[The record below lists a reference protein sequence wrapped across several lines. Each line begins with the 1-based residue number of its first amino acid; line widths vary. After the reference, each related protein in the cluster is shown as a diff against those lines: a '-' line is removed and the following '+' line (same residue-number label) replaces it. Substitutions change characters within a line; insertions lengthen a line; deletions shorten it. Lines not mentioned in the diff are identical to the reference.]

1 MSDPRTTTVT
11 PHDLALLWVLA
22 TGATPDEAARR
33 LREHGLIAD
42 DDPLAAPAAQDAAI
56 AGLVAAGLLAPVG
69 PVAPLDLVEV
79 LGLDQ
84 GAGLSTATTPA
95 NADPSDGTTGT
106 GTPGA
111 GTMAARNRRYQ
122 ATPRGQE
129 TILRG
134 LGQWAAASRSLAEEQ
149 ADLERR
155 RTDLLSTLSHELRT
169 PLTLIL
175 TSSGLLL
182 DGDPDLEMR
191 LRLLTNVKQSADR
204 MSSLVTDVLDLARLH
219 SHRLELQWRQ
229 VDLGELITG
238 TISLLQPLLD
248 TKGQTVR
255 LSLPAPAP
263 VVPGDSPRLERVLL
277 NILGNANKF
286 APEGSEIHLTVT
298 ATSEEV
304 TISIADAGPG
314 ITPEAIPHLFEQFFT
329 ERTSSSR
336 HNIGAGMG
344 LPIAKGIVET
354 HGGRIWVTSQVGEGT
369 TVLLTL
375 PATWELGTPE

>member
-1 MSDPRTTTVT
+1 MTCETMSDHQNPALNPR
-11 PHDLALLWVLA
+11 DLALLWVLA
-22 TGATPDEAARR
+22 AGATPEDAAAS
-33 LREHGLIAD
+33 LRDHGLATEADHIAD
-42 DDPLAAPAAQDAAI
+42 AATRDAAV
-56 AGLVAAGLLAPVG
+56 AALVDAGLLTPVEISTPLEILAPV
-69 PVAPLDLVEV
+69 A
-79 LGLDQ
+79 
-84 GAGLSTATTPA
+84 STTPA
-95 NADPSDGTTGT
+95 PDEAGSGTDEAIMAR
-106 GTPGA
+106 PGE
-111 GTMAARNRRYQ
+111 RRFQ
-122 ATPRGQE
+122 ATARGQE
-129 TILRG
+129 AIVRG
-134 LGQWAAASRSLAEEQ
+134 LGQWAAASRALAEEQ

-182 DGDPDLEMR
+182 DGDPDPEMR

-204 MSSLVTDVLDLARLH
+204 MSSLVTDVLDLARLS
-219 SHRLELQWRQ
+219 SHRLELQLRQ
-229 VDLGELITG
+229 VNLNDLITG

-248 TKGQTVR
+248 TKMQTVR
-255 LSLPAPAP
+255 LTLPDAPP

-286 APEGSEIHLTVT
+286 APEGSEIHLEMT

-304 TISIADAGPG
+304 TIHITDTGPG

-354 HGGRIWVTSQVGEGT
+354 HGGRIWVTSEVGQGT
-369 TVLLTL
+369 TVSFTL
-375 PATWELGTPE
+375 PATWDQGTPE

>member
-1 MSDPRTTTVT
+1 MLPGYCETMTDHQNPPLNPR
-11 PHDLALLWVLA
+11 DLALLWVLA
-22 TGATPDEAARR
+22 TGASPEEAAAS
-33 LREHGLIAD
+33 LRDHGLVTDAD
-42 DDPLAAPAAQDAAI
+42 DLTGPDKRDAAI
-56 AGLVAAGLLAPVG
+56 NGLVAAGLLTPVSPAP
-69 PVAPLDLVEV
+69 PVDAPDSGQPPAAVTSPAGAAPPASRQYEV
-79 LGLDQ
+79 
-84 GAGLSTATTPA
+84 TT
-95 NADPSDGTTGT
+95 
-106 GTPGA
+106 
-111 GTMAARNRRYQ
+111 
-122 ATPRGQE
+122 RGRE
-129 TILRG
+129 AILRG
-134 LGQWAAASRSLAEEQ
+134 LGEWVAASRALAEEQ

-175 TSSGLLL
+175 TSSGLLI
-182 DGDPDLEMR
+182 DGDPDPEMR

-204 MSSLVTDVLDLARLH
+204 MSSLVTDVLDLARLS
-219 SHRLELQWRQ
+219 SHRLELQLRQ
-229 VDLGELITG
+229 VDLGDLVAG

-248 TKGQTVR
+248 TKRQTVR
-255 LSLPAPAP
+255 LNLPDPAP

-286 APEGSEIHLTVT
+286 APEGSEIDLTMT

-304 TISIADAGPG
+304 TICITDNGPG

-354 HGGRIWVTSQVGEGT
+354 HGGRIWVTSEVGRGT
-369 TVLLTL
+369 TVCLTL
-375 PATWELGTPE
+375 PATWDHGLPE